1 MVNLIYLNYIYY
13 HCTKSRFHCSQGSV
27 KHDYLQK
34 VLVEAIAKITL
45 PQELLDSFKDELKE
59 GLQEEQNFR
68 DVSLQNLNVALGIAQ
83 SRRDK
88 LLELYIDEK
97 LTKEQF
103 DKKNEEYQQE
113 IIKLETQIQRLKEA
127 DKKWYDTAV
136 LYLELSQRANDLFVK
151 AGDQRKTE
159 LLNFV
164 FQNLTLRDKQLT
176 LTYKKPFDI
185 LVNCQKSSLLL
196 PR

>member
-1 MVNLIYLNYIYY
+1 MVNPTYLHYIYY